1 MDATCERM
9 IMTLSKTDGYVT
21 AIDIAAKLG
30 VSEKTVY
37 RKVRLI
43 NDSLGIDV
51 IHSERGRGYRINYDQ
66 YLAATNKKT
75 HNDIVDYS
83 PVERR
88 NKVLLSILFSAPFSI
103 SVDKLYG
110 HYYVSND
117 LIQQDLSI
125 LSKLL
130 KNYAVRL
137 SRKGNKISVVGDEE
151 AIRRSINMALVQ
163 SNLMSVDSPQGFAS
177 EVADI
182 NVYDNQFLTA
192 QIEWIQRSLD
202 LTIPYPYNVN
212 IFSHLYILIKR
223 FRTGKVIEDDKA
235 KKAFAN
241 EAKTIENN
249 PEFFAVASDVIKNTS
264 DYLHTSLPEI
274 EKGYLLQY
282 LISMRYDHDVT
293 FNGMVS
299 DEVMRLVNLYIQGFN
314 LTESD
319 PRVQSLKQDLIGHVK
334 PMLNRLENY
343 IIVAN
348 RLLND
353 IKLEY
358 GSLFETVK
366 GISERASQIMTNKA
380 AISDDE
386 SGFITLYF
394 AKYFEE
400 SRPVKKALIMC
411 ASGVGT
417 SKLLHAKVHQAFPNL
432 RIVGTLSIESY
443 QDNEENYQDVDLII
457 TTVNIH
463 PINQTRVVLSSAMFT
478 QADRK
483 SVESALYGS

>member
-1 MDATCERM
+1 MDSTSEKM
-9 IMTLSKTDGYVT
+9 IMTLSKTDGFVT
-21 AIDIAAKLG
+21 AVDIATKLG
-30 VSEKTVY
+30 VSEKTIY
-37 RKVRLI
+37 RKVRQI

-66 YLAATNKKT
+66 YLVATNRNT

-88 NKVLLSILFSAPFSI
+88 NKVLLNILFNAPFSI
-103 SVDKLYG
+103 SVDELYD

-117 LIQQDLSI
+117 LIQQDLATLAKI
-125 LSKLL
+125 LKDFNVQLV
-130 KNYAVRL
+130 KR
-137 SRKGNKISVVGDEE
+137 GNKVSVNGDEE
-151 AIRRSINMALVQ
+151 AIRRSINMTLVQ
-163 SNLMSVDSPQGFAS
+163 SNLMSVDSLQGFAS

-182 NVYDNQFLTA
+182 NIYDNQFLTA
-192 QIEWIQRSLD
+192 QIEWIQRSLS

-223 FRTGKVIEDDKA
+223 FRTGKVVEDNKA
-235 KKAFAN
+235 KKVFTDEEEIIRDN
-241 EAKTIENN
+241 S
-249 PEFFAVASDVIKNTS
+249 EFFSVASDVIKNTS
-264 DYLHTSLPEI
+264 DYLHTKLPDV
-274 EKGYLLQY
+274 EKYYLLQY

-299 DEVMRLVNLYIQGFN
+299 DEVLELVNLYTQGFN
-314 LTESD
+314 LTDSS
-319 PRVQSLKQDLIGHVK
+319 PRIQSLKQDLIGHLK
-334 PMLNRLENY
+334 PMLNRLENH

-358 GSLFETVK
+358 GALFEKVK
-366 GISERASQIMTNKA
+366 SISKQASQIMINKA
-380 AISDDE
+380 PISDDE

-400 SRPVKKALIMC
+400 NRPAKTALIMC

-417 SKLLHAKVHQAFPNL
+417 SKLLYAKVHQAFPNL
-432 RIVGTLSIESY
+432 KIVGTLSTGEY
-443 QDNEENYQDVDLII
+443 QNNEENYQDVDLII
-457 TTVNIH
+457 TTVSIH
-463 PINQTRVVLSSAMFT
+463 PVNQTRVVLSSAMFT

-483 SVESALYGS
+483 IVESALYGT